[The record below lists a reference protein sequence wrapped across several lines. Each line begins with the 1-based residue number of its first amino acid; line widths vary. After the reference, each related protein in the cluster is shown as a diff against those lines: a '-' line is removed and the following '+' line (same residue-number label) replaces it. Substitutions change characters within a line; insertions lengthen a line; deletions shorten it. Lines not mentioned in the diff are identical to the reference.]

1 MALRVGQLNSRFD
14 IDDWSLVPDEAPT
27 RTLSLDFET
36 YCDIDLKKFGL
47 DLYSIHP
54 SCEVLMCAYRID
66 DGPIRHWDAT
76 RDKMPRRLREALED
90 ESFLIW
96 AFNAQFERVIL
107 NRVLDIWPAIHR
119 WRCTQILAY
128 MHSYTGT
135 LDMVGRQI
143 GISEDRAKMA
153 TGSKL
158 IKMFSMPHKVTKNQ
172 PHRRFTSETHPIEWR
187 MFVEYNIR
195 DVEAECEI
203 KRLLDKPKYPIPEKE
218 WEFYALD
225 QIIND
230 RGLPIDR
237 LFVENALRMANER
250 KAELLDRMRAKT
262 GLENP
267 GSGAQLLPWLKAR
280 GYPFNDLQKDSV
292 KKVLTAW
299 KGIQSG
305 ELEYK
310 EGELYPDE
318 LTKRAVVVLKLR
330 QQQARTSTSKYQALL
345 TAMGEDG
352 RIRYVFQFCGAS
364 RTGRFAGRR
373 FQPQNLTMMRDVE
386 SEKVLF
392 QMTQVI
398 REGDMET
405 LRLYRKEPLDALA
418 GLVRSSIR
426 APKKKKLVVC
436 DLSSIESVVIGWVAR
451 CQRLLN
457 VFRDGKDAYKDF
469 ATELY
474 KVAYEEV
481 TKQMRKMAKP
491 ATLGAGYRLGG
502 GEIKDGK
509 KTGLWGYAEN
519 MGVEMT
525 RKESHKNV
533 ATFRR
538 VYKEIPECW
547 YELEDAI
554 KSVIKRGGRRK
565 VGPVT
570 FYMAKPYLV
579 CELPSKRCIYYKAPR
594 IQRERMTGVDRKTG
608 EKYEY
613 TKDSISYMGKQQNG
627 SRWLRI
633 NSHGGKFIENIVQA
647 IARDILREG
656 LLALHKAGFYL
667 IGHVHDEA
675 ISEEHANDN
684 DHNHQM
690 MRLCMIRK
698 KKWMTYGND
707 NEYDMPLNAAGM
719 ETVIYRKD

>member
-1 MALRVGQLNSRFD
+1 MALRRGSLDDKFGEFD
-14 IDDWSLVPDEAPT
+14 FAPT
-27 RTLSLDFET
+27 HQHVRTLSLDFET
-36 YCDIDLKKFGL
+36 YCDLDLKIYGL
-47 DLYSIHP
+47 DLYSSHP
-54 SCEVLMCAYRID
+54 SCEVLMCAYRLD
-66 DGPIRHWDAT
+66 DGKVYHWDAT
-76 RDKMPRRLREALED
+76 RDPMPNRLRRALED
-90 ESFLIW
+90 PDVQLW

-107 NRVLDIWPAIHR
+107 NRVLDIWPDIYR
-119 WRCTQILAY
+119 WRCTQVLAY
-128 MHSYTGT
+128 MHSFTGT
-135 LDMVGRQI
+135 LDMVGRQMGLSADKI
-143 GISEDRAKMA
+143 KLA
-153 TGSKL
+153 TGKKL
-158 IKMFSMPHKVTKNQ
+158 MNMFSKPQKVTKNQ
-172 PHRRFTSETHPIEWR
+172 PLKRLTRETNPVEWA
-187 MFVEYNIR
+187 MFIEYNIR

-203 KRLLDKPKYPIPEKE
+203 KDKLDKPKYPIPARE

-237 LFVENALRMANER
+237 VFVTNALEMANKR
-250 KAELLDRMRAKT
+250 KAQLLARMNKIT
-262 GLENP
+262 GLMNS
-267 GSGAQLLPWLKAR
+267 GSRDQLLPWLKAR
-280 GYPFNDLQKDSV
+280 GYPYDDLQKDSL

-310 EGELYPDE
+310 KGELYPDE
-318 LTKRAVVVLKLR
+318 LTKTAVKVLKLR
-330 QQQARTSTSKYQALL
+330 QQQARTSTTKYKALL

-352 RIRYVFQFCGAS
+352 RMRYVFQFCGAS

-373 FQPQNLTMMRDVE
+373 FQPQNLTMMRDIE
-386 SEKVLF
+386 SEKILV
-392 QMTQVI
+392 QMTECI
-398 REGDMET
+398 RDNDYESLT
-405 LRLYRKEPLDALA
+405 IYRKEPLDALA
-418 GLVRSSIR
+418 GLVRSSVR
-426 APKKKKLVVC
+426 APRKKKLVVC
-436 DLSSIESVVIGWVAR
+436 DLASIESVVIGWVAR
-451 CQRLLN
+451 CERLLN

-474 KVAYEEV
+474 NVLYEEV

-519 MGVEMT
+519 MGVEMSK
-525 RKESHKNV
+525 KESHKNV

-554 KSVIKRGGRRK
+554 KHVIKRGGRRT

-579 CELPSKRCIYYKAPR
+579 CQLPSERCIFYKAPR
-594 IQRERMTGVDRKTG
+594 IRREKMEGVDKKTG
-608 EKYEY
+608 ERYEY
-613 TKDSISYMGKQQNG
+613 WKDSISYMGKQQNG

-675 ISEEHANDN
+675 IAEEADNDN
-684 DHNHQM
+684 EHSHEN
-690 MRLCMIRK
+690 MRLQMIKK
-698 KKWMTYGND
+698 KKWMKKGGV
-707 NEYDMPLNAAGM
+707 DMPLNAAGM
-719 ETVIYRKD
+719 TTKIYRKD